1 MENQLEKRYGL
12 VTAICT
18 VIGIVVG
25 SGVFFKAEKILTC
38 TDGRTGLGILAWLIG
53 GVIMVSCAYVFG
65 VMASRHERCNG
76 VVDYV
81 EEMCGEKYGYFVGWF
96 MAAIYYPCLT
106 SVLAWITARYF
117 SVLIGWDI
125 TGGQCMVL
133 AGFFLILAY
142 ANNVLSPIIAGK
154 VQVATTVIKFV
165 PLVLMAVVG
174 TIFGLKTGMTVE
186 NFSYVAQDASPAGSA
201 LLTAVCATSFAYEGW
216 VCATSINSE
225 IKDSKKN
232 LPLALFWGTLII
244 VFIYIVYY
252 IGISGAVD
260 NVTMMAGGEAA
271 AKIAFTEVFS
281 KIGGTGVFV
290 LIVFSCYGV
299 LNGLTMANVRGFYA
313 LAMRGKGYNPKMF
326 SQVDPVT
333 NMPTSGGV
341 IALLVAGW
349 WLVYFYGANL
359 TAPWF
364 GPFCFDT
371 SEIPI
376 ITLYAMYIPMF
387 LMMMKREVKYRKEGG
402 SAGNIV
408 VLILAIAGSI
418 FMVIAAA
425 VAHKMACIYYLIIFA
440 VIMLIGW
447 AKRESIPMGELEAH
461 KE

>member
-18 VIGIVVG
+18 VVGIVVG
-25 SGVFFKAEKILTC
+25 SGVFFKAEKILLC

-53 GVIMVSCAYVFG
+53 GVIMVSCAFAFG
-65 VMASRHERCNG
+65 IMASRHEKCNG

-81 EEMCGEKYGYFVGWF
+81 EEMCGEKYGYMVGWF
-96 MAAIYYPCLT
+96 MASVYYPCLT
-106 SVLAWITARYF
+106 SVLAWVTARYF
-117 SVLIGWDI
+117 SVLVGWDI

-133 AGFFLILAY
+133 AGFFLILAFV
-142 ANNVLSPIIAGK
+142 NNALSPVIAGK
-154 VQVATTVIKFV
+154 VQVATTVIKFI

-174 TIFGLKTGMTVE
+174 SIFGLKTGMTAE
-186 NFSYVAQDASPAGSA
+186 NFNYIAQDANPAGGA
-201 LLTAVCATSFAYEGW
+201 LLTAVCATAFAYEGW

-225 IKDSKKN
+225 IRDSKKN
-232 LPLALFWGTLII
+232 LPLALFWGTLLI

-260 NVTMMAGGEAA
+260 NATMMAGGETA
-271 AKIAFTEVFS
+271 AKLAFTTVFS

-313 LAMRGKGYNPKMF
+313 LAVRGKGFNPRMF

-333 NMPTSGGV
+333 NMPTSGA
-341 IALLVAGW
+341 IISLLVAGW
-349 WLVYFYGANL
+349 WLLYFYGANL

-376 ITLYAMYIPMF
+376 ITLYGMYIPMF
-387 LMMMKREVKYRKEGG
+387 IQMIKRESEYRTEGKVTRNRI
-402 SAGNIV
+402 ALV
-408 VLILAIAGSI
+408 LAIAGSV
-418 FMVIAAA
+418 FMVIAAIIS
-425 VAHKMACIYYLIIFA
+425 HRMACLFYLIIFA
-440 VIMLIGW
+440 VIMIIGW
-447 AKRESIPMGELEAH
+447 CVKDGSPVKI
-461 KE
+461 K

>member
-18 VIGIVVG
+18 VVGIVVG

-65 VMASRHERCNG
+65 VMASRHEKCNG

-106 SVLAWITARYF
+106 SVLAWVTARYF
-117 SVLIGWDI
+117 SVLVGWDI

-133 AGFFLILAY
+133 AGFLLILAFV
-142 ANNVLSPIIAGK
+142 NNALSPIIAGK
-154 VQVATTVIKFV
+154 VQVATTVIKFI
-165 PLVLMAVVG
+165 PLILMAVVG
-174 TIFGLKTGMTVE
+174 TVFGLKSGMTAE
-186 NFSYVAQDASPAGSA
+186 NFSYVAQDAGPTGSA
-201 LLTAVCATSFAYEGW
+201 LLTAVCATAFAYEGW

-232 LPLALFWGTLII
+232 LPRALFWGTLII

-260 NVTMMAGGEAA
+260 NETMMAGGETA
-271 AKIAFTEVFS
+271 AKIAFTTVFS
-281 KIGGTGVFV
+281 KVGGTGVFV
-290 LIVFSCYGV
+290 LIVLSCYGV

-313 LAMRGKGYNPKMF
+313 LAIRGKGYNPKMF

-333 NMPTSGGV
+333 NMPTSGAI
-341 IALLVAGW
+341 IALLLAGW
-349 WLVYFYGANL
+349 WLLYFYGANL

-376 ITLYAMYIPMF
+376 VTLYAMYLPMF
-387 LMMMKREVKYRKEGG
+387 VNIIRRENR
-402 SAGNIV
+402 SADKNTFKGI
-408 VLILAIAGSI
+408 IMPIIAIAGSI
-418 FMVIAAA
+418 FMVIAAIIS
-425 VAHKMACIYYLIIFA
+425 HGMACVFYIIIFA
-440 VIMLIGW
+440 VIALIGW
-447 AKRESIPMGELEAH
+447 PKRYSLPMEQLETH
-461 KE
+461 RE